1 LGGSLSGEHGIG
13 TLKRE
18 FLAEALGPL
27 GLELMQRLKQALD
40 PKGLLNPTKVFPQGA
55 REGFLT
61 ALPTLEGIVPG

>member
-1 LGGSLSGEHGIG
+1 
-13 TLKRE
+13 
-18 FLAEALGPL
+18 ALGPL

-55 REGFLT
+55 GVREGFLT